1 MEKNIIFFDL
11 DGTLTDPMLGI
22 THSVQ
27 HALKAYGIVEEDLTK
42 LIPFIGPP
50 LKDSFIKFYDFS
62 EEQAKEAIYKYREY
76 FAVGGLFENRVYEGI
91 PELLG
96 QLRAA
101 GKKLYVATS
110 KPEEFARQILEHFHL
125 DSYFDYIGGASM
137 DEVRVKK
144 GDVIAYTME
153 QAGIEHADRSQMVMV
168 GDREHDVLGAKEQ
181 GLDCVGVL
189 FGYGPREELEA
200 AGAWKIAA
208 NMDELTK
215 ILMGNL

>member
-208 NMDELTK
+208 NMDELTR
-215 ILMGNL
+215 ILIGNL

>member
-1 MEKNIIFFDL
+1 
-11 DGTLTDPMLGI
+11 MLGI
-22 THSVQ
+22 TRSVQ
-27 HALKAYGIVEEDLTK
+27 HALKAYGIIEEDLTR

-50 LKDSFIKFYDFS
+50 LKDSFVKFYDFS

-215 ILMGNL
+215 ILMGKL

>member
-62 EEQAKEAIYKYREY
+62 EEQAEEAIYKYREY

-215 ILMGNL
+215 ILIGNL